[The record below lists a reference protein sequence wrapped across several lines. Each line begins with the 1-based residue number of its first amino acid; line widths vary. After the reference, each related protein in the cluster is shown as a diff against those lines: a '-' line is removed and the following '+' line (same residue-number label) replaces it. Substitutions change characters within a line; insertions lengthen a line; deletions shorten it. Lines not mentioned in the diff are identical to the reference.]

1 MSNGEIL
8 LIYWELKRKDCTGC
22 AWDHPSQRRHE
33 CLMDHSNDH
42 IYWKNAINTA
52 YARKLINKSDYE
64 YMLDEKCQNS
74 L

>member
-1 MSNGEIL
+1 MIDQIYQ
-8 LIYWELKRKDCTGC
+8 IYWEMKRKDCLGC

-33 CLMDHSNDH
+33 CLMDTSNNH

-52 YARKLINKSDYE
+52 YATNLIDKNYYE
-64 YMLDEKCQNS
+64 YLLEKNNKEQ

>member
-1 MSNGEIL
+1 MSYGEVL
-8 LIYWELKRKDCTGC
+8 SIYWDLKRKDCGGC

-52 YARKLINKSDYE
+52 YAIDKSVYE
-64 YMLDEKCQNS
+64 YMLEEKCSN
-74 L
+74 